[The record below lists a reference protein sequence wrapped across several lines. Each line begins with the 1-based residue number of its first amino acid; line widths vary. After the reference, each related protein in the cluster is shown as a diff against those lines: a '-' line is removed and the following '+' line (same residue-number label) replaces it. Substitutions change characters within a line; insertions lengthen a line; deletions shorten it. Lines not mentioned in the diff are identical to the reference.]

1 VTDSAPRSDTR
12 RTPEEERDWLL
23 AVLAVQSELQEMFI
37 RNGADRAWWDAALRK
52 VIGLTGS
59 AFGFLG
65 RIERDPDGT
74 PFLHSL
80 AITDIAWNEW
90 SRQVFDDFAADG
102 LEFRNLQSL
111 FGVTVAT
118 GQVVVSDDPATDP
131 RRCGL
136 PPGHPPLHHYV
147 GLPLRD
153 GHEAI
158 GMLGLANSPRG
169 YRDTLEDDLQ
179 PVLSV
184 LAAMIARDGAERR
197 AREAAATARDLESA
211 VAGLTRSGRDRETI
225 DQAVRDVLAAASLAD
240 AEAIISSALA
250 NLLPGMQAQVFME
263 DAADP
268 TRLAAVAEARDGLD
282 RSQCEALRSGRAHVS
297 LPGLRVGSC
306 SHVDPM
312 VAATICAPVAT
323 DDDEYGLVTAY
334 IREFPQQDG
343 SARVA
348 EVAGE
353 LERLASALAQV
364 ALREA
369 LASRALRDPLTGLP
383 NRDALQ
389 QDMERRL
396 RRIEAAARP
405 FGVLVLD
412 LDDFKQVN
420 DTLGH
425 VAGDRVLEEAAAALA
440 GSVRDDDLVGRIG
453 GDEFAIILAAGDPEV
468 MLAAANRL
476 VTSMSG
482 VSPAGGPA
490 TSASVGGVP
499 VGWGDV
505 TWEDAY
511 ARADEL
517 LYEAKRAGK
526 GRAVIGDMLGVPE
539 QP

>member
-1 VTDSAPRSDTR
+1 
-12 RTPEEERDWLL
+12 
-23 AVLAVQSELQEMFI
+23 
-37 RNGADRAWWDAALRK
+37 
-52 VIGLTGS
+52 
-59 AFGFLG
+59 
-65 RIERDPDGT
+65 
-74 PFLHSL
+74 
-80 AITDIAWNEW
+80 
-90 SRQVFDDFAADG
+90 
-102 LEFRNLQSL
+102 
-111 FGVTVAT
+111 
-118 GQVVVSDDPATDP
+118 
-131 RRCGL
+131 
-136 PPGHPPLHHYV
+136 
-147 GLPLRD
+147 
-153 GHEAI
+153 
-158 GMLGLANSPRG
+158 
-169 YRDTLEDDLQ
+169 
-179 PVLSV
+179 
-184 LAAMIARDGAERR
+184 
-197 AREAAATARDLESA
+197 
-211 VAGLTRSGRDRETI
+211 
-225 DQAVRDVLAAASLAD
+225 
-240 AEAIISSALA
+240 
-250 NLLPGMQAQVFME
+250 
-263 DAADP
+263 
-268 TRLAAVAEARDGLD
+268 
-282 RSQCEALRSGRAHVS
+282 
-297 LPGLRVGSC
+297 
-306 SHVDPM
+306 
-312 VAATICAPVAT
+312 VAT